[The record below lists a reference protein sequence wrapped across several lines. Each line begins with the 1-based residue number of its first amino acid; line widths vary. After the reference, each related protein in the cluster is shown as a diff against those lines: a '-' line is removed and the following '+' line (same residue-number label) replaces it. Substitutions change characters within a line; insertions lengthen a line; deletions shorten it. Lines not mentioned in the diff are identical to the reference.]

1 MTSGNYE
8 AAVLFRAEGNAV
20 FGSWCP
26 NKYFGKKRKKN
37 GQNLQFWIPKNFEEC
52 VLFVK
57 KTLTNVLNAMKLDDL
72 KQMFFLNISKK
83 ARKTIHLLHKE
94 QDKSSLFGQRQI
106 GTTSK
111 SVF

>member
-1 MTSGNYE
+1 MKLQFCLGRREMLCLARDAQTNIL
-8 AAVLFRAEGNAV
+8 V
-20 FGSWCP
+20 
-26 NKYFGKKRKKN
+26 KN